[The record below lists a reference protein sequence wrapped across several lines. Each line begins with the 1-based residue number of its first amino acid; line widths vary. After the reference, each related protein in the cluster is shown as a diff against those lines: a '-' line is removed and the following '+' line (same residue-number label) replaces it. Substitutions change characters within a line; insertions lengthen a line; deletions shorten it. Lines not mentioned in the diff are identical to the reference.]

1 MKESRFKRQ
10 IANAKRKARPELRS
24 HEWDQLNYSKKL
36 LFSKELLDDDNIE
49 RVDGRKLSVDQFV
62 KLFETRRIPIILTGL
77 TENWRATRKW
87 SLDELSRKYRN
98 QKFKC
103 GEDDDGYSVKL
114 KMKYFV
120 EYMRVTN
127 DDCPLY
133 IFDSSFGERHKTR
146 RLMDDYEVPVMFR
159 DDLFRYANE
168 KRRPPYRWIVIGP
181 ARSGTGI
188 HIDPLGTSA
197 WNALIYGHKKWCF
210 LHPESPK
217 ELVKPFK
224 EECGKHPDEATTWFS
239 SVYGRMKAA
248 KLSRELASIET
259 VQRPGE
265 IEDITSLRGC
275 PSPKELVKPF
285 KEECGKHPDEATTW
299 MSSVYGRMK
308 AAKLS
313 RELASIE
320 TVQRPGEV
328 IFVPSGWWHVV
339 LNLDDTVAITQNY
352 CSVTNLPTVWRK
364 TIKKRPNFA
373 KHWLRALRCHRP
385 EILPIIE
392 QAAKEGS
399 DLDFASSDDS
409 SSSSSSSSSY
419 SSDSGRSFKGSDYG
433 GGDTLTFSRKRKHR
447 SETSNR
453 NECDNGHSAYAR
465 DECVAKAKRY
475 HVLSERINATSASE
489 DVKRILISILDQQQW
504 KNLTADEYG
513 EIASNVEKSYPENVR
528 VEADD
533 VWNSINPT
541 NLN

>member
-265 IEDITSLRGC
+265 
-275 PSPKELVKPF
+275 
-285 KEECGKHPDEATTW
+285 
-299 MSSVYGRMK
+299 
-308 AAKLS
+308 
-313 RELASIE
+313 
-320 TVQRPGEV
+320 V

-385 EILPIIE
+385 EILPIIGTYE
-392 QAAKEGS
+392 YFSCLMGRRGEMEVRELRGLVLFHFWVIQIAIIFGFRSCSGS
-399 DLDFASSDDS
+399 
-409 SSSSSSSSSY
+409 
-419 SSDSGRSFKGSDYG
+419 YG
-433 GGDTLTFSRKRKHR
+433 PPLPFQFIAIWKLALL
-447 SETSNR
+447 
-453 NECDNGHSAYAR
+453 C
-465 DECVAKAKRY
+465 
-475 HVLSERINATSASE
+475 L
-489 DVKRILISILDQQQW
+489 LI
-504 KNLTADEYG
+504 
-513 EIASNVEKSYPENVR
+513 
-528 VEADD
+528 
-533 VWNSINPT
+533 
-541 NLN
+541 